1 LSGNANSEN
10 PKGAI
15 IEALRK
21 HPEGLTFKDIAE
33 LVGHHRHTVTKYVYE
48 LIGAQVII
56 ERDIGAAKLCYL
68 RENFRGGNGRRVNQ
82 PLGNFWKGQA
92 QLVALFMVLLLVPAT
107 IIVAQNATNSTAVL
121 EGMAIASDAGLNE
134 TLDDNVSVAGV
145 EVNENITD
153 TATGNGQNVT
163 DITEISELNGTSENF
178 TIPDA
183 TEPEENET
191 NIAIPEEANFTEENS
206 TLNETENV
214 TIHVEE
220 NITYENIT
228 TEENATPAEPAE
240 PDVRIEIINPEK
252 ITRGESF
259 LLKAV
264 VSNRG
269 AKAENVVIEWVLPDF
284 FEITE
289 GNEKEKIETFDANTT
304 FSSEILVSSR
314 TDASLGASEIRV
326 RVSYE

>member
-1 LSGNANSEN
+1 MSGNANSEN

-68 RENFRGGNGRRVNQ
+68 RENFRGGNDRRVNQ

-121 EGMAIASDAGLNE
+121 EGMAVAFDAGSNG
-134 TLDDNVSVAGV
+134 TLDDNVSVPISGP
-145 EVNENITD
+145 NGTTID
-153 TATGNGQNVT
+153 TSTGNGQNET

-178 TIPDA
+178 TIPDV
-183 TEPEENET
+183 TGPEENGT
-191 NIAIPEEANFTEENS
+191 NITIPEEELNFTEENL
-206 TLNETENV
+206 TLNETENE
-214 TIHVEE
+214 TIPVEE

-228 TEENATPAEPAE
+228 TEENATPAEP
-240 PDVRIEIINPEK
+240 DVLIEIINPEK

-289 GNEKEKIETFDANTT
+289 GNKKEKIETFDANMT

-314 TDASLGASEIRV
+314 IDASLGASEIMV